1 MAMPVLAATLEN
13 NAASLTI
20 APIWISSGKQGV
32 ISASRIRSIFTPML
46 RCSSAATSLNERN
59 NNLLKWMGSMV
70 QRGLSDKDILAIA
83 PQITLEGYTVSET
96 KTEMRRMI
104 AGARQKGF
112 QTKTKHRKGNRFR

>member
-1 MAMPVLAATLEN
+1 
-13 NAASLTI
+13 
-20 APIWISSGKQGV
+20 
-32 ISASRIRSIFTPML
+32 
-46 RCSSAATSLNERN
+46 
-59 NNLLKWMGSMV
+59 MV

-112 QTKTKHRKGNRFR
+112 HTKTKHRKGNRFR